1 MSNGKLQIANELPG
15 LYVHV
20 PFCVKKCRYCDF
32 LSFGADE
39 CRKKYGNDVIARYFR
54 LLESQLDAISLHSE
68 ATAGFLPRE
77 VELPVRYDTVYIGGG
92 TPGLV
97 DAELITRL
105 LDRLTTVFTIE
116 PDAEITLEV
125 NPCTVTAD
133 KLRAYR
139 AAGVNRLSMGVQSL
153 SDRLLGILGRV
164 HSAETAKRAVEIA
177 VKFFDNINLD
187 FIFGIPGVRELS
199 TAAPQSMRE
208 VSDCLRFAVDND
220 IAHVSFYSLIIE
232 PETELYRMRERHELI
247 ELPDTKERA
256 MYNLIR
262 SFLLD
267 NGYIQYEISN
277 FAQLGFESRHNLKYW
292 SGAPYTGLG
301 LGAVSYLPV
310 NDNSGSFL
318 RFRQTDD
325 LNRGTDPCSKVA
337 GYEIQERL
345 GIQARKSE
353 YMMLGFRTLTGPDPE
368 GYRRLFNGAAFESDF
383 STELDSLRNQGL
395 IDAGN
400 HLTEHGLDFA
410 NEIFVMFI

>member
-1 MSNGKLQIANELPG
+1 MISDKLLIPG

-39 CRKKYGNDVIARYFR
+39 CRKKYGNDVISRYFAS
-54 LLESQLDAISLHSE
+54 LESQLDVISNFSE
-68 ATAGFLPRE
+68 TGGGFLPRE
-77 VELPVRYDTVYIGGG
+77 IELPAEYDTVYIGGG

-97 DAELITRL
+97 DAELIMRL
-105 LDRLTTVFTIE
+105 LDRLTTVFTIA
-116 PDAEITLEV
+116 PGAEITLEV

-139 AAGVNRLSMGVQSL
+139 AAGVNRLSMGVQCL

-164 HSAETAKRAVEIA
+164 HSAETAKKAVEIA
-177 VKFFDNINLD
+177 VKYFDNINLD
-187 FIFGIPGVRELS
+187 FIFGIPGVRELRK
-199 TAAPQSMRE
+199 AAPQSMRE
-208 VSDCLRFAVDND
+208 VLDCLRFAADND

-232 PETELYRMRERHELI
+232 PGTELFRMRERNELI
-247 ELPDTKERA
+247 ELPDTEERA
-256 MYNLIR
+256 MYNEIR
-262 SFLLD
+262 CFLAD
-267 NGYIQYEISN
+267 NGSIQYEISN
-277 FAQLGFESRHNLKYW
+277 FAKPGFESRHNLKYW

-310 NDNSGSFL
+310 NDDSGSFL

-325 LNRGTDPCSKVA
+325 LNTGTDPCSKTA

-345 GIQARKSE
+345 DTAARKRE
-353 YMMLGFRTLTGPDPE
+353 YMMLGCRKLTGPDPE

-383 STELDSLRNQGL
+383 STELKSLRSQGL
-395 IDAGN
+395 IDEGN
-400 HLTEHGLDFA
+400 KLTAHGLDFA
-410 NEIFVMFI
+410 NEIFMMFI

>member
-1 MSNGKLQIANELPG
+1 MISDKLLIPG

-20 PFCVKKCRYCDF
+20 PFCVKRCRYCDF

-39 CRKKYGNDVIARYFR
+39 CRKKYGNDMIARYFSS
-54 LLESQLDAISLHSE
+54 LDPQLDAISVRSN
-68 ATAGFLPRE
+68 AAGEFLPRE
-77 VELPVRYDTVYIGGG
+77 VKLPFRYDTIYIGGG

-97 DAELITRL
+97 DAELIARL

-116 PDAEITLEV
+116 PDAEITIEV

-139 AAGVNRLSMGVQSL
+139 GAGVNRLSMGVQSL
-153 SDRLLGILGRV
+153 SDRLLGILGRA
-164 HSAETAKRAVEIA
+164 HSAETAKRAAELA
-177 VKFFDNINLD
+177 VNYFDNINLD

-232 PETELYRMRERHELI
+232 PGTELYRMRERQELI
-247 ELPDTKERA
+247 ELPDTEERA
-256 MYNLIR
+256 MYNEIR
-262 SFLLD
+262 GFLSD

-277 FAQLGFESRHNLKYW
+277 FAKPGLESRHNLKYW

-301 LGAVSYLPV
+301 LGAVSFLPV
-310 NDNSGSFL
+310 NDGSGSFL
-318 RFRQTDD
+318 RFRQSDD
-325 LNRGTDPCSKVA
+325 LNRGTDPCSIGT

-345 GIQARKSE
+345 DVQARKRE
-353 YMMLGFRTLTGPDPE
+353 YMMLGFRKLTGPDPE
-368 GYRRLFNGAAFESDF
+368 GYRRLFSGASFESDF

-400 HLTEHGLDFA
+400 HLTAQGLDFA
-410 NEIFVMFI
+410 NEIFMMFI